1 MFLLFFA
8 VITDSKNRQ
17 DHSKET
23 FVSNR
28 RLGFQPKFVIT
39 KSSFKTELLQKV
51 HSKNLTLLPR
61 TEG

>member
-39 KSSFKTELLQKV
+39 KSSFKTTPSEEYILVTK
-51 HSKNLTLLPR
+51 S
-61 TEG
+61 GS